1 MNGKKR
7 LIVILSLVATIVA
20 SLCFVACKGNGN
32 DNKKET
38 LVINNKTE
46 LTAEWVEGGDARTL
60 DVTHRLN
67 GVIQKNVTY
76 TVSSSDSDV
85 IEVGDDNVT
94 LNAVGGG
101 TATITV
107 KTQKASD
114 SVEITVTPSLKGVS
128 ISNKND
134 LKKAWVAGEAA
145 RSLTVKFNPDYYDT
159 NKPEYTVVSS
169 APGVIEVGSDKTT
182 LTAKAVGTAT
192 ITVTAGS
199 YSDSVELTVRP
210 VMTSLTVENKEVLGE
225 EWTDWTKT
233 RVMEITMQPAEYY
246 NAENTPVTVTCEPA
260 GVIEAKGTVLTAKAV
275 GIATVTVAAGNVKD
289 TFTVNVLRGVPVLAI
304 ADVPGFEATEE
315 GGVINAVEGET
326 PAFPMITAKSCDGT
340 SLTVETEIPQEVTY
354 TESTRSLSALKG
366 SYTITVSATDNVDS
380 ESRTEKTITL
390 NIYRKVLGWTDGT
403 WETTEPYKQDAEQK
417 VTNTTGGYQVANFNM
432 AASEYYYAEAE
443 FNLTA
448 GCVVGLSHMK
458 DGEHGRWFGITVNN
472 WGEFDF
478 KATDFDTSK
487 FSGSWDLDEW
497 NKYGLMIA
505 WAYQLRDHRGLAAN
519 ENTGIHKIAT
529 ARVGK
534 VIYAFW
540 NDQYVGAYNLDWYS
554 ADPTIPG
561 FFTLNFSSGSG
572 YAKGINYFAGKE
584 EVEAKVNSLT
594 ENGKTVISQY
604 VPFGGENGWAND
616 SKNIDNRNFT
626 RGETTSEKG
635 VNFDFT
641 NARTH
646 WNGGM
651 VSPYIY
657 TDGDFTFE
665 FDYKKTSGNGTMWLE
680 MRNYR
685 YDGEK
690 FYLGANYEDS
700 SNVRLLGGTDNTA
713 YAYDGFDASEGIHF
727 VVRAKK
733 YDTYREFFLIAQSKA
748 NPKQMREVTLKYG
761 ATADEANGILQY
773 ADWDKPN
780 NILWHNV
787 NIAGEYSNIVYTPEA
802 KDLPLAGVSI
812 TNKTALT
819 STPWVLGEGPKTLE
833 LNFFPSIYN
842 TNHPD
847 FTVESSSA
855 NVEVGEDKLTLTAKS
870 AGMATITVTC
880 GDFTDTITLTVRPVM
895 TSLTVDNKEDLA
907 ASWLKWDAAKTI
919 NVTFAPAEFWKQN
932 NTDVTVTCSDPEAI
946 TANGYAITAKK
957 LGTFTVTVSAYGCED
972 TFTINVEKRDNPDID
987 FAETANFVKEE
998 TGGTMNG
1005 YALAALTLPAATA
1018 TSTVGEDITANM
1030 TVGLKETYEGVT
1042 LEDGVITGPKGT
1054 YDVVYT
1060 IAEGEKSVT
1069 KTITVN
1075 LYRDLLGWNDGA
1087 FSMETAFVADAEQ
1100 KVNVSK
1106 NGFQLAQ
1113 FKGGYSEYY
1122 YAEVTYYATAGN
1134 LGIANFT
1141 EDNHT
1146 RMLVNAIQTNGD
1158 HNYKLS
1164 DFDTSKGWTLQE
1176 YNDSG
1181 VWVAYSYKLDAV
1193 RGLTAN
1199 ADAGI
1204 NKVAFL
1210 RLGDYFYTF
1219 WNDQYVDSVTN
1230 RYYAGKATV
1239 PGLFTS
1245 GISERGY
1252 ASGIEY
1258 FTGKEATEAKFN
1270 ALTHNGADLIVSYA
1284 PDTWASNSV
1293 SADGSLFTRGET
1305 SEEKGINYT
1314 YVDGTRKSGNDT
1326 MVGTYM
1332 YFDGDFS
1339 FSWTYKNNS
1348 TLNNNGCESRMWLE
1362 LRNYMYNE
1370 TNFVFGAEYSANT
1383 RMFAN
1388 TPRFEEGS
1396 KWFEK
1401 GFDKTHTLKFTLT
1414 RILKESAEELT
1425 MTIVDLDDTS
1435 VTLTRT
1441 ITIDSTYD
1449 SRWDQPVILHWKNV
1463 GVSGEYSNVMWKNF
1477 NGNGNWVEA
1486 GA

>member
-20 SLCFVACKGNGN
+20 SLCFVACKGNGS
-32 DNKKET
+32 DDKKET

-60 DVTHRLN
+60 DVTHRVN

-114 SVEITVTPSLKGVS
+114 SVDITVTPSLKGVS

-134 LKKAWVAGEAA
+134 LKKAWVSGEAA

-169 APGVIEVGSDKTT
+169 APDVIEVGSDKTT
-182 LTAKAVGTAT
+182 LTAKKVGTAT
-192 ITVTAGS
+192 VTVTAGS

-210 VMTSLTVENKEVLGE
+210 VMTSLTVENKEALGA
-225 EWTDWTKT
+225 EWTDWTIT
-233 RVMEITMQPAEYY
+233 RAMEITMQPAEYY

-275 GIATVTVAAGNVKD
+275 GTATVTVAAGNVKD
-289 TFTVNVLRGVPVLAI
+289 TFTVNVLRGVPILTI
-304 ADVPGFEATEE
+304 ADAPKFEATDE

-326 PAFPMITAKSCDGT
+326 PALPMITAKSCDGT
-340 SLTVETEIPQEVTY
+340 ALEVETEFAEGITY
-354 TESTRSLSALKG
+354 GTTDRSLTAAKG
-366 SYTITVSATDNVDS
+366 SYTITVTATDNLDP
-380 ESRTEKTITL
+380 ESKTVKTITL
-390 NIYRKVLGWTDGT
+390 NVYRKVLGWTDGT
-403 WETTEPYKQDAEQK
+403 WEVTDPYKPDAEQR

-448 GCVVGLSHMK
+448 GCVVGLSHMRE
-458 DGEHGRWFGITVNN
+458 DNNRRWFGLTVNN
-472 WGEFDF
+472 WGEFDY

-487 FSGSWDLDEW
+487 FSAGWDLNEW
-497 NKYGLMIA
+497 NDYGLMIA
-505 WAYQLRDHRGLAAN
+505 HAYQLRDHRGLAAN

-554 ADPTIPG
+554 ADPTVPG
-561 FFTLNFSSGSG
+561 FFTLSFSSGSG

-584 EVEAKVNSLT
+584 AVEAKVNALT

-604 VPFGGENGWAND
+604 VPDKGWAGD

-665 FDYKKTSGNGTMWLE
+665 FDYKKNSGNGTMWLE

-685 YDGEK
+685 YGGEK
-690 FYLGANYEDS
+690 FYLGANFEDS

-733 YDTYREFFLIAQSKA
+733 YDTYREFVLIAQSKA

-761 ATADEANGILQY
+761 AAADEANGVLEY
-773 ADWDKPN
+773 AEWDKPN
-780 NILWHNV
+780 NVLWHNV
-787 NIAGEYSNIVYTPEA
+787 NVAGEYTNILYTPEA
-802 KDLPLAGVSI
+802 KELPIAKVSI

-819 STPWVLGEGPKTLE
+819 SAPWILGEGNKTLE
-833 LNFFPSIYN
+833 LSFLPSLN
-842 TNHPD
+842 NVNLPE
-847 FTVESSSA
+847 FTVTSSEP
-855 NVEVGEDKLTLTAKS
+855 EVIGIGEDKLTLIAKS
-870 AGMATITVTC
+870 AGTSVITVTC
-880 GDFTDTITLTVRPVM
+880 GELTDTVTLTVRPAM
-895 TSLTVDNKEDLA
+895 TSLTVSNKEELA
-907 ASWLKWDAAKTI
+907 ASWLKWDAARTI
-919 NVTFAPAEFWKQN
+919 NVTFAPADFWKQN

-1075 LYRDLLGWNDGA
+1075 LYRNLIGWQDNTWKI
-1087 FSMETAFVADAEQ
+1087 ENPFVADAEQ
-1100 KVNVSK
+1100 KLTTNK
-1106 NGFQLAQ
+1106 TGFQ
-1113 FKGGYSEYY
+1113 FVRFNGEYSEYY
-1122 YAEVTYYATAGN
+1122 YAEATYYGTSGS
-1134 LGIANFT
+1134 LGLANYT
-1141 EDNHT
+1141 EDNLS
-1146 RMLVNAIQTNGD
+1146 RFLVNTIQTTGD
-1158 HNYKLS
+1158 HNYKLA
-1164 DFDTSKGWTLQE
+1164 DFDTSKGWTLE
-1176 YNDSG
+1176 EGNNSG
-1181 VWVAYSYKLDAV
+1181 VWVGYSYKLDAV
-1193 RGLTAN
+1193 RGLSTN
-1199 ADAGI
+1199 ADSSI

-1230 RYYAGKATV
+1230 RYYAGKISV
-1239 PGLFTS
+1239 PGLFVS
-1245 GISERGY
+1245 GMSDSTY
-1252 ASGIEY
+1252 VKGIEY
-1258 FTGKEATEAKFN
+1258 FTGKDAAEAKFN

-1284 PDTWASNSV
+1284 PDTWASESTDT
-1293 SADGSLFTRGET
+1293 AGTRIVRGKT
-1305 SEEKGINYT
+1305 STEKGINYV
-1314 YVDGTRKSGNDT
+1314 YADGEKTGVNSAMT
-1326 MVGTYM
+1326 STYM

-1339 FSWTYKNNS
+1339 FSWTYKNNTTKDTENS
-1348 TLNNNGCESRMWLE
+1348 SRMWLE
-1362 LRNYMYNE
+1362 CRSYKYTE
-1370 TNFVFGAEYSANT
+1370 TNFVFGAEYSTNS

-1388 TPRFEEGS
+1388 TPNWAEGS

-1401 GFDKTHTLKFTLT
+1401 AFDKTHTLKFTLT
-1414 RILKESAEELT
+1414 RTLT
-1425 MTIVDLDDTS
+1425 DENCVYVLSIVDLDDPT
-1435 VTLTRT
+1435 VTHSRT
-1441 ITIDSTYD
+1441 ITIDGTND
-1449 SRWDQPVILHWKNV
+1449 QGGGNWNQPVILHWKNV
-1463 GVSGEYSNVMWKNF
+1463 GVSGEYTNVMWKNF